1 MKIENREML
10 LYSMNKAYEELC
22 KVMGETEAD
31 EKEVYF
37 RLGSCLHWAVDC
49 LDRIKEILEPYDKK
63 LFLALSAAN
72 NALKH
77 VKEFESAEQE
87 VKGTYPRQY
96 PRHYGKK
103 YLWKTLSDVPLKS
116 AHEKQLYQEILCG
129 NLIISTLLETRD
141 MIISYYEKV

>member
-10 LYSMNKAYEELC
+10 LYSINKAYEELC
-22 KVMGETEAD
+22 KVMED
-31 EKEVYF
+31 
-37 RLGSCLHWAVDC
+37 
-49 LDRIKEILEPYDKK
+49 
-63 LFLALSAAN
+63 
-72 NALKH
+72 KH

-87 VKGTYPRQY
+87 VKGTYPRRY